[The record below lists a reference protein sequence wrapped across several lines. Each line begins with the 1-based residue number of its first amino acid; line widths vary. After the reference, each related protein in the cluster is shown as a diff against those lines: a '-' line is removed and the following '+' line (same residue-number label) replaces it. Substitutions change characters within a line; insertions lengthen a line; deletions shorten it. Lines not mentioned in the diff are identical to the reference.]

1 MRMKMKMKMNE
12 LKMNKL
18 KKEMKNPSIISPSER
33 FSEIN
38 NIVQLSIF
46 MSISLRNFKMKPKH
60 SFSYLSRPEKYSS
73 FLGLKET
80 VFCQPFF
87 TSNITSGLFFCS
99 RARAYA
105 LALEQKNNPR

>member
-73 FLGLKET
+73 QRNDFLPAIFYLKYYLGII
-80 VFCQPFF
+80 FLL
-87 TSNITSGLFFCS
+87 SGS
-99 RARAYA
+99 G
-105 LALEQKNNPR
+105 